1 MIFTNHL
8 IKVAVIFLD
17 ISEAFDKVWH
27 EVIIFK
33 LKQNGISGN
42 LLELWAIFLKDRKQR
57 VVLNGKVFNWAYI
70 TAGVYQG
77 SILGPLMLF
86 FYINDLATGL
96 SSNAKIFADDTSLFS
111 VTHNINTFT
120 NKLNNDSAKIN
131 NSAFQWKMS
140 FNPDSSKQT

>member
-1 MIFTNHL
+1 M

-27 EVIIFK
+27 EVIFFN

-70 TAGVYQG
+70 TAGVSQG

-120 NKLNNDSAKIN
+120 NKLNYDSAKIN

-140 FNPDSSKQT
+140 FNPDSSKQS